1 MPIPQIL
8 FENRRKGDNGSDALL
23 SIDGTDFH
31 CWNINRKFYT
41 YKFKKSG
48 LRYEVGIGIH
58 CGDICWING
67 PYAPG
72 MWNDGMIFGDALIS
86 ELDPGERV
94 EADDG
99 YVGHAPQYVR
109 CPACLNN
116 PTARQSMQQRVRAR
130 QETCNKRLKQWK
142 ILREE
147 YRHKL
152 EDHSDVFC
160 AIAVLTQLALESG
173 EPLFEVE
180 YH

>member
-1 MPIPQIL
+1 MVM
-8 FENRRKGDNGSDALL
+8 
-23 SIDGTDFH
+23 
-31 CWNINRKFYT
+31 W
-41 YKFKKSG
+41 
-48 LRYEVGIGIH
+48 
-58 CGDICWING
+58 
-67 PYAPG
+67 G
-72 MWNDGMIFGDALIS
+72 MHRNMLDVQLALII
-86 ELDPGERV
+86 LLQDK
-94 EADDG
+94 
-99 YVGHAPQYVR
+99 
-109 CPACLNN
+109 AC
-116 PTARQSMQQRVRAR
+116 SMQQRVRAR